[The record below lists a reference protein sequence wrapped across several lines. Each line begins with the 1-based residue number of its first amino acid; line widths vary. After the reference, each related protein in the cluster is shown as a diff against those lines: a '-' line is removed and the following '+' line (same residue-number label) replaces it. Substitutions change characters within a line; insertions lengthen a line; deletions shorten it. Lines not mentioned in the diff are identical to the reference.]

1 LETRAGY
8 VAVGGFVLLLVAGL
22 VAAVL
27 WLGKFTTGQ
36 EFSRYDVL
44 FKGDVTGLQLD
55 GPVRFRGIPVGR
67 VADIRIDPETQ
78 DAVRVTIEIRRGTP
92 VREDSQASLEFQ
104 GITGVLYVL
113 INGGEKSA
121 PLLPETAK
129 PPYPVIASKAG
140 KFEGLFQGAPDLIAH
155 LNDLVTKV
163 TALFSEENRTSIDT
177 TLKNLATV
185 TDNLSKQGG
194 GLDRLLTEGTGTV
207 QHISTMAQDF
217 DALANDLRGEIK
229 GAGGDAKAAI
239 VDLRTMTKSLTRL
252 SDQLNSMLV
261 ENRAPIR
268 DFTTTG
274 LYETTQLITD
284 LRQLAATL
292 SRVVQQFERDP
303 ARFLFGDR
311 RQGFEAQ

>member
-8 VAVGGFVLLLVAGL
+8 VAVGGFVLLLVVGL
-22 VAAVL
+22 VASVL
-27 WLGKFTTGQ
+27 WLGKFTTNQ
-36 EFSRYDVL
+36 EFAHYDIL

-55 GPVRFRGIPVGR
+55 GPVRFRGIQVGR
-67 VADIRIDPETQ
+67 VQDIRIDPGQ
-78 DAVRVTIEIRRGTP
+78 DAVRVTVEVRRDTPIRA
-92 VREDSQASLEFQ
+92 DSEASLEFQ

-113 INGGEKSA
+113 ITGGSTVK
-121 PLLPETAK
+121 PMLPRPQA
-129 PPYPVIASKAG
+129 PPYPEIASKAG

-155 LNDLVTKV
+155 LNDLVGKV
-163 TALFSEENRTSIDT
+163 SALLSDQNRASIDA

-185 TDNLSKQGG
+185 TQTLSEQGG
-194 GLDRLLTEGTGTV
+194 GLDRLLSEGTKTV
-207 QHISTMAQDF
+207 RHISTMAQDF
-217 DALANDLRGEIK
+217 DAVANDLRGEIK
-229 GAGGDAKAAI
+229 ATGGDAKSAI

-252 SDQLNSMLV
+252 SDQLNSMLT

-292 SRVVQQFERDP
+292 SRVTQQFERDP

>member
-1 LETRAGY
+1 METRAGY
-8 VAVGGFVLLLVAGL
+8 VAVGAFVLLLVVAL

-27 WLGKFTTGQ
+27 WLGKFTTNQ
-36 EFSRYDVL
+36 EFAHYDIL

-67 VADIRIDPETQ
+67 VEKIRIDPETQ
-78 DAVRVTIEIRRGTP
+78 DAVRVTVEVRRDTPIRT
-92 VREDSQASLEFQ
+92 DSRASLEFQ

-113 INGGEKSA
+113 IDGGTASA
-121 PLLPETAK
+121 PLMEHATAE
-129 PPYPVIASKAG
+129 PYPLIASKAG

-163 TALFSEENRTSIDT
+163 SALFSDENRGSIDA
-177 TLKNLATV
+177 TLRNLATV
-185 TDNLSKQGG
+185 TDALSKQGG
-194 GLDRLLTEGTGTV
+194 GLDQLLSEGTDTV
-207 QHISTMAQDF
+207 RQIGIMARDF
-217 DALANDLRGEIK
+217 DAVANDLRGEIK
-229 GAGGDAKAAI
+229 GAGGDAKAAV

-252 SDQLNSMLV
+252 SDQLNGMV
-261 ENRAPIR
+261 AENRAGIH

-284 LRQLAATL
+284 LRQLTATL
-292 SRVVQQFERDP
+292 SRVTQQFERDP

>member
-1 LETRAGY
+1 METRAGY
-8 VAVGGFVLLLVAGL
+8 VAVGGFVLLLVVGL

-27 WLGKFTTGQ
+27 WLGKFTTNQ
-36 EFSRYDVL
+36 QFAHYDIL
-44 FKGDVTGLQLD
+44 FHGDVTGLQLD

-67 VADIRIDPETQ
+67 VQDISIDAVQ
-78 DAVRVTIEIRRGTP
+78 DAVRVTVEVRRDTP
-92 VREDSQASLEFQ
+92 VRKDSLASLEFQ

-113 INGGEKSA
+113 ITGGSPSQ
-121 PLLPETAK
+121 PLLPNDK
-129 PPYPVIASKAG
+129 GRPYPQIASKAG

-163 TALFSEENRTSIDT
+163 SALFNDENRTAIES
-177 TLKNLATV
+177 TLLNIATL
-185 TDNLSKQGG
+185 TETLSKQGG
-194 GLDRLLTEGTGTV
+194 GLDKLLTNGTDTV
-207 QHISTMAQDF
+207 DKIGVMAKDF
-217 DALANDLRGEIK
+217 DALANDLRGEIQ

-252 SDQLNSMLV
+252 SDQLTAMLV
-261 ENRAPIR
+261 ENRAPIH

-292 SRVVQQFERDP
+292 SRVTNQFERDP